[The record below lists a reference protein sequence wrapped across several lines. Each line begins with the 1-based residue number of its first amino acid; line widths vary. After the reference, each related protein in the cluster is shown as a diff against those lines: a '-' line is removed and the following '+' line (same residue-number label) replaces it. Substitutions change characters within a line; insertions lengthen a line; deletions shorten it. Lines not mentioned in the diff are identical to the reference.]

1 MYILILI
8 KLSVAM
14 IGVIFFMRLAGKTQ
28 MGMITPLDTV
38 NSFIIGALI
47 GGVIYNPGLSVWL
60 MLFSIFIWALINI
73 AVRQLSK
80 INFINR
86 LINGSSEYLIKK
98 GVLMLG
104 TLKKNNMT
112 MHQLKTKLREQEV
125 FWLLDVDDVR
135 FETNGAITVFR
146 KEDAIL
152 SYLLI
157 NKGEILKATL
167 RDAKRDEDWLR
178 NEMDKLGFLIL
189 KSFFVWNRLLKGDF
203 ILLKWMA
210 KSMIKQRKRCPMNL
224 IRTIRFNLFSE

>member
-178 NEMDKLGFLIL
+178 NEMDKLGF
-189 KSFFVWNRLLKGDF
+189 SD
-203 ILLKWMA
+203 
-210 KSMIKQRKRCPMNL
+210 IKKLFCVEWTPQRGFYIVEMDGKIHDKTKKTMPNEL
-224 IRTIRFNLFSE
+224 NQDDSV

>member
-1 MYILILI
+1 
-8 KLSVAM
+8 M

-125 FWLLDVDDVR
+125 FGLLDVDDVR

-157 NKGEILKATL
+157 NKSEILKATL
-167 RDAKRDEDWLR
+167 RDAKRNEDWLR
-178 NEMDKLGFLIL
+178 NEMDKLGVF
-189 KSFFVWNRLLKGDF
+189 
-203 ILLKWMA
+203 
-210 KSMIKQRKRCPMNL
+210 
-224 IRTIRFNLFSE
+224 